1 MEMMKVEAEFRLDK
15 DVYGDRKRTTIVIAE
30 DSEGVSIGVKTVS
43 RIFSKDEDG
52 NICVSQM
59 HQGNVEFLNKSD
71 TIGCFFNKL
80 KEIMDNISEIVDK
93 TGDKA

>member
-1 MEMMKVEAEFRLDK
+1 MMKVEAVFRLDK
-15 DVYGDRKRTTIVIAE
+15 DVYGDRKRTTIVITE

-59 HQGNVEFLNKSD
+59 NQGNVEFLNKSD

-80 KEIMDNISEIVDK
+80 KESMDNIPEIIDK

>member
-1 MEMMKVEAEFRLDK
+1 MEMMKVEAVFGLDK
-15 DVYGDRKRTTIVIAE
+15 DVYGDRKRTTIVITE

-43 RIFSKDEDG
+43 RIFSKNEDG

-59 HQGNVEFLNKSD
+59 HQENVEFLNKSD

-80 KEIMDNISEIVDK
+80 KEIMDNIPEIIDK